1 MDIIISQESFLSND
15 KNKLRLISMLT
26 EKFVK
31 LGICVLQAEDDAD
44 TLIVH
49 TAIQKSNSYT
59 QVGVIGE
66 DVDLI
71 IILLTLTTD
80 DSQIIFKKPG
90 KGSTETRSY
99 SIQNLRQQFKVELP
113 YILFVHAIGGCDTTS
128 AIFQQGKIKHLKT
141 VQAHPHEEILRAGEE
156 YLLKLFK
163 APANTKTLN
172 YHRYDVFRK
181 TVASSKKIVKL
192 SRLPPTIDSAKQHLF
207 RVYLQIQLWHGNI
220 HNPLHWG
227 WEKAD
232 NTIIPIFTKKP
243 PATDSLLSVI
253 NCACT
258 KSCEKN
264 CGCKKA
270 GMRCSIICK
279 NCQGTSCLNQ
289 PPICDDDD
297 DDDVEL
303 YTDEQQTTN
312 IDKDDE

>member
-1 MDIIISQESFLSND
+1 MEVNIASRDKDGNWKDNTYLHKSPKACSSFRNLMGAEWTTVMNGFGV
-15 KNKLRLISMLT
+15 KNATCPIPP
-26 EKFVK
+26 
-31 LGICVLQAEDDAD
+31 
-44 TLIVH
+44 
-49 TAIQKSNSYT
+49 
-59 QVGVIGE
+59 
-66 DVDLI
+66 
-71 IILLTLTTD
+71 
-80 DSQIIFKKPG
+80 KPG

-113 YILFVHAIGGCDTTS
+113 YFLFVHAIGGCDTTS

-141 VQAHPHEEILRAGEE
+141 VQAHPELRDSLLVFNNESATHEEILRAGEE

-172 YHRYDVFRK
+172 HHRYDVFRK
-181 TVASSKKIVKL
+181 TVASSKKEVKL
-192 SRLPPTIDSAKQHLF
+192 SRLPPTIDSAKQHFF
-207 RVYLQIQLWHGNI
+207 RVYLQIQLWRGNI

-227 WEKAD
+227 WEKVD
-232 NTIIPIFTKKP
+232 NTIIPIFTTKP

-253 NCACT
+253 SCACT

-297 DDDVEL
+297 DDDDDVEL
-303 YTDEQQTTN
+303 HKDGQQTTE
-312 IDKDDE
+312 IDEDDE